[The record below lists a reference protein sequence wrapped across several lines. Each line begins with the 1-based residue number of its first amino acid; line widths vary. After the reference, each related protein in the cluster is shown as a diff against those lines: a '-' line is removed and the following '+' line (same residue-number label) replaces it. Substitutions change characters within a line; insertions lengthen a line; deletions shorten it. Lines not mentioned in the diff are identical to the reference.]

1 MASLLAAELALASL
15 MEREKFHGRVR
26 GRSHRCAHPGCPKPG
41 EFRAP
46 SHFGK
51 RAGFDGPG
59 DWQWL
64 CLEHVREFNT
74 RYDWFKGMTPD
85 EISAA
90 QTPYAGWER
99 ETRAFTRAGVDSPPR
114 WSDFHDPLDAISGRF
129 KSRMPKE
136 RADGK
141 PLSPEDR
148 KALKTLGLGEDADRR
163 ALRSRYSELVRKY
176 HPDRNGG
183 DRSNEKALQE
193 TIAAYTHLKSAPAFS

>member
-1 MASLLAAELALASL
+1 
-15 MEREKFHGRVR
+15 MEREKFHGRVK
-26 GRSHRCAHPGCPKPG
+26 GRKQRCAHPGCDQPG

-46 SHFGK
+46 ASSGK
-51 RAGFDGPG
+51 RSGFDGPG

-64 CLEHVREFNT
+64 CLEHVREFNLKF
-74 RYDWFKGMTPD
+74 DWFKGMSPE
-85 EISAA
+85 EIASA
-90 QTPYAGWER
+90 QTPYAGWAT

-114 WSDFHDPLDAISGRF
+114 WADFHDPLDAISTRF
-129 KSRMPKE
+129 RQRMPKE

-183 DRSNEKALQE
+183 DRSHEKALQE
-193 TIAAYTHLKSAPAFS
+193 TIAAYTHLRNAPAFV

>member
-1 MASLLAAELALASL
+1 
-15 MEREKFHGRVR
+15 MEREKFHGRVK
-26 GRSHRCAHPGCPKPG
+26 GRRQRCAHPGCDQPG

-46 SHFGK
+46 ARSGK
-51 RAGFDGPG
+51 RSGFDGPG
-59 DWQWL
+59 DWEWF

-99 ETRAFTRAGVDSPPR
+99 ETRAFARAGVDSPPR
-114 WSDFHDPLDAISGRF
+114 WADFHDPLDAISTRF
-129 KSRMPKE
+129 RQRMPKE

-183 DRSNEKALQE
+183 DRSHEKALQE